1 MVAEGQGERLERL
14 RTEAGLTVYRLA
26 KLSGI
31 SRTLIYLIETGR
43 RPLKYDTA
51 KKFAPYINATVEYL
65 LEGIEKESPEQTA
78 RKAIAEVEKLLKNV
92 KNAEVE
98 HPSALVTLPLRGGL
112 PCGTP
117 FPEEQQEGENIL
129 VPREMLG
136 TAANNADVYALKVK
150 GNSLEGD
157 GSKYGIYG
165 VHNNKATV

>member
-1 MVAEGQGERLERL
+1 
-14 RTEAGLTVYRLA
+14 
-26 KLSGI
+26 
-31 SRTLIYLIETGR
+31 
-43 RPLKYDTA
+43 
-51 KKFAPYINATVEYL
+51 
-65 LEGIEKESPEQTA
+65 
-78 RKAIAEVEKLLKNV
+78 LLKNV